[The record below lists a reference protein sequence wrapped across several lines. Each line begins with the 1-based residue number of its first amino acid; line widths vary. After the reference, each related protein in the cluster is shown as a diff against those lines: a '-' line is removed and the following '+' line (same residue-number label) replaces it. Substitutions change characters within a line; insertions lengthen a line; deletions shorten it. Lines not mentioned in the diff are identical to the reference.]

1 MPGMLEGLQTT
12 LCEQQSCNYLGKKR
26 KPAIDVKSQQGG
38 GGGRSQLN
46 I

>member
-1 MPGMLEGLQTT
+1 MLEGPQT
-12 LCEQQSCNYLGKKR
+12 LCEQQHCNYLGKKR
-26 KPAIDVKSQQGG
+26 KPAIDVKSQQGW